1 MSGLHE
7 LSEFTELVYTKQ
19 NVEEHEYNMQM
30 YVYNLKL
37 SNIHV
42 PKIISYDKK
51 TKVMIMEKI
60 DSLNL
65 SDMHGEKAIDLD
77 EYYFDEIRT
86 IIKTLA
92 DNNIEYPDITGYNFI
107 EYNKKIWIIDFE
119 HASIFE
125 KTKKMK
131 DNFVNKFISGS
142 NKWNP
147 RFK

>member
-1 MSGLHE
+1 MSIPD
-7 LSEFTELVYTKQ
+7 TTIQTYIKQ
-19 NVEEHEYNMQM
+19 NVEENEYTMQT
-30 YVYNLKL
+30 YVYNLNL
-37 SNIHV
+37 ANINV

-65 SDMHGEKAIDLD
+65 SDMHGEKANDLD

-86 IIKTLA
+86 IITTLA
-92 DNNIEYPDITGYNFI
+92 NNNIEYPDITGYNFI
-107 EYNKKIWIIDFE
+107 EYDNKIWIIDFE
-119 HASIFE
+119 HASIFD
-125 KTKKMK
+125 KKKQMK
-131 DNFVNKFISGS
+131 DPFVNKFISGS